1 MLKKTTIFK
10 ASTHDLIEAH
20 PHDTLGDIH
29 AKLCEHNAIV
39 VVNPE
44 GDFLGIVTRKDAV
57 AAILN
62 RADWQSI
69 PVQEIMTRKVL
80 HIPNHISL
88 GEAAEIMLKEDIHQ
102 LIITGPPEGGSVAVG
117 IITMQDVLNNAF

>member
-10 ASTHDLIEAH
+10 ASTHDLIKAH

-29 AKLCEHNAIV
+29 AKLCEHNAVV
-39 VVNPE
+39 VVNTE

-57 AAILN
+57 AAILK
-62 RADWQSI
+62 RTDWQSI
-69 PVQEIMTRKVL
+69 PVQEIMTKRVL

-117 IITMQDVLNNAF
+117 IVTMQDVLNNAF